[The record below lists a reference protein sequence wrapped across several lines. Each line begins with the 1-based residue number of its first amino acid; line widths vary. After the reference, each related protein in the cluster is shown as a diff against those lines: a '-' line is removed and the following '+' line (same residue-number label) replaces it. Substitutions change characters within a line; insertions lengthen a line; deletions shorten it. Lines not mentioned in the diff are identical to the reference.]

1 MGRILGLSEQSA
13 SWGQSVLSLQRA
25 WGRGTREPLAGFI
38 PATHVSGGVLCTAVL
53 RLLLDS
59 GAQRRAPRR
68 RRGQAAF
75 CGRAG
80 LPLPPSLGPQ
90 GPLATVAQAPGLH
103 VAELVRRH
111 LALRSLDTACGSPVC
126 ADSQAAVWP
135 GSWALPA
142 PPESSGEEGSFPRCR
157 PLPGGEIAVQS
168 P

>member
-13 SWGQSVLSLQRA
+13 SWGQSILGLQRA

-38 PATHVSGGVLCTAVL
+38 PAMHVSRGWFAQLSCGCSWTLGIRGGPHA
-53 RLLLDS
+53 D
-59 GAQRRAPRR
+59 GKARR
-68 RRGQAAF
+68 AF
-75 CGRAG
+75 CGQAG

-103 VAELVRRH
+103 VAELARRR

-142 PPESSGEEGSFPRCR
+142 PPESSGEEGSFPRR
-157 PLPGGEIAVQS
+157 PLPGGEIAAQS